1 MEQPPR
7 PTRPWRPWLPSEDA
21 FLVEQRVRGRNLRQ
35 IAADLGRNYTMVRSR
50 ARRLEAK
57 GRRTPADDSLV
68 TLAMRAGDLAW
79 DLETLA
85 ALLARGGQGVSAEAA
100 SAWRGELI
108 AMASRCHEVYC
119 ELARLRDREME
130 R

>member
-57 GRRTPADDSLV
+57 GRRTPADASLV

-79 DLETLA
+79 DL
-85 ALLARGGQGVSAEAA
+85 
-100 SAWRGELI
+100 
-108 AMASRCHEVYC
+108 
-119 ELARLRDREME
+119 
-130 R
+130 